1 MTASVVVFDREGQ
14 GYAFPEDGL
23 PPEYSDA
30 KSAEIQQVLEKAQAE
45 AERAKGEKQ
54 EAASIYKSKER
65 ALHYAQVIA
74 QMDDARITSVKYP
87 GQVYVAL
94 DHMGAL
100 SSIRGRNSRDYSLTE
115 SSFYGAYLDGAEI
128 SVAEAAE
135 MDMDEDEEDKEGE
148 DETETPE
155 QSEPF

>member
-74 QMDDARITSVKYP
+74 QMDDARITSIQHP
-87 GQVYVAL
+87 GHVYVAV
-94 DHMGAL
+94 DSMGNL
-100 SSIRGRNSRDYSLTE
+100 TSIRGRNSRDYSLTE
-115 SSFYGAYLDGAEI
+115 SSFYGAYLNGEKI

-135 MDMDEDEEDKEGE
+135 MDSDEDDEGE
-148 DETETPE
+148 ETEKPE
-155 QSEPF
+155 RSEPF